1 MHDKNNRTLPALYV
15 LQVQCHAY
23 VFDDMLMIILT
34 IRAFNFQS
42 IHNVIYIFRKIVF
55 FKQIIM
61 FKSGSCT
68 NLYFTF
74 RMHAL

>member
-42 IHNVIYIFRKIVF
+42 IHNVIYIYFEK
-55 FKQIIM
+55 
-61 FKSGSCT
+61 
-68 NLYFTF
+68 LYF
-74 RMHAL
+74 LSKS